1 MSDLRSNYA
10 GNYPGLLKQTVILD
24 EGALTVTDSGT
35 IFDEKGYTSKVV
47 SYATPLQEGD
57 IVAISNNAAVLF
69 PETGSLIVVEKP
81 VNAEAFVL
89 GRIIVMGD
97 KPNIPINTIAADDLT
112 KRLAGGF
119 FRTAVIE
126 VWPGITKI
134 IAATVRANG
143 TNSVAP
149 GDTDTL
155 KLDISDSIA
164 AHDLCLV
171 TAANGGTGLI
181 AFHNFDGSGEVTD
194 LGTVLVGITG
204 PLTAVS

>member
-1 MSDLRSNYA
+1 MSDLRSSYA
-10 GNYPGLLKQTVILD
+10 GNYPGLLKIDVILD
-24 EGALTVTDSGT
+24 EGAITVTDGGT
-35 IFDEKGYTSKVV
+35 IFDEKGYTSKTRAF
-47 SYATPLQEGD
+47 ATPLQEGD
-57 IVAISNNAAVLF
+57 LVAISNDAAVLF
-69 PETGSLIVVEKP
+69 PEAGGLIVVEKP
-81 VNAEAFVL
+81 VNTEAFVL
-89 GRIIVMGD
+89 GRIIVMAD
-97 KPNIPINTIAADDLT
+97 KATVPTNTTAADNLT

-119 FRTAVIE
+119 CRTAVIE
-126 VWPGITKI
+126 VWAGITKI
-134 IAATVRANG
+134 IAATVRADG

-181 AFHNFDGSGEVTD
+181 AFHNFDGSGEATD